1 MGGYQPPMQPAAI
14 QMMPNA
20 TNPVD
25 LEFTQLA
32 AGASVPVDMTID
44 ISEGI

>member
-1 MGGYQPPMQPAAI
+1 MQNAAI

-32 AGASVPVDMTID
+32 ASASVPADLTID
-44 ISEGI
+44 IGEGI